1 MKDPI
6 LEDLEAEKNIIV
18 KPYND
23 KELPMSERRADFAER
38 VNKHLNPLL
47 KKDFNADTFECN
59 GEDMRLV
66 GNRQRIDLP
75 DRLPTYGLKAKQIRE
90 GQMIGMYESKQ
101 DLYLISAQIYNKL
114 QDKIDDLQNQIN
126 NINNKINK

>member
-1 MKDPI
+1 MKNKIDI
-6 LEDLEAEKNIIV
+6 K
-18 KPYND
+18 KYQD
-23 KELPMSERRADFAER
+23 KTIPLNERRIDFSNR
-38 VNKHLNPLL
+38 VNKHLNPIPEENF
-47 KKDFNADTFECN
+47 DPETFEPA

-75 DRLPTYGLKAKQIRE
+75 NRLPTYGIKPKQIRE

-114 QDKIDDLQNQIN
+114 QDKIEELESTITDLQNQIN
-126 NINNKINK
+126 NK